1 MAAEDSVKALGTTR
15 LADVARPSGPG
26 RAAAAPQFERP
37 EVSPTQMIDAVK
49 AAVETLN
56 ARMKDSSRS
65 LEFSMDE
72 VAKRSVIRVIDKSS
86 GDIIR
91 QLPNEDVLRAVRN
104 IEVLR
109 GILFEDNA

>member
-1 MAAEDSVKALGTTR
+1 
-15 LADVARPSGPG
+15 
-26 RAAAAPQFERP
+26 
-37 EVSPTQMIDAVK
+37 MIDAVK

>member
-15 LADVARPSGPG
+15 LSDVARPSGPE
-26 RAAAAPQFERP
+26 RAAVAPQLEQL
-37 EVSPTQMIDAVK
+37 EVSPTQMIEAVK

-65 LEFSMDE
+65 LEFSMDD

-86 GDIIR
+86 GDLIR
-91 QLPNEDVLRAVRN
+91 QLPNEEVLRAVRN
-104 IEVLR
+104 IELLR
-109 GILFEDNA
+109 GILFEDDA

>member
-1 MAAEDSVKALGTTR
+1 MAAEDSVKALGSPR
-15 LADVARPSGPG
+15 VAELARPAPAEA
-26 RAAAAPQFERP
+26 RPVAAVEKP
-37 EVSPTQMIDAVK
+37 EVSPTEMIDAVK
-49 AAVETLN
+49 AAVEMLN

>member
-1 MAAEDSVKALGTTR
+1 
-15 LADVARPSGPG
+15 
-26 RAAAAPQFERP
+26 
-37 EVSPTQMIDAVK
+37 
-49 AAVETLN
+49 
-56 ARMKDSSRS
+56 MKDSSRS

>member
-1 MAAEDSVKALGTTR
+1 MAAEDSVKALGTAR
-15 LADVARPSGPG
+15 LTDVVGPASPG
-26 RAAAAPQFERP
+26 PATAPPQSEQL

-72 VAKRSVIRVIDKSS
+72 VARRSVIRVIDKSS

-104 IEVLR
+104 IELLR
-109 GILFEDNA
+109 GIIFEDNA

>member
-1 MAAEDSVKALGTTR
+1 MAAEDSVKALGTAR
-15 LADVARPSGPG
+15 LADVARPSTSV
-26 RAAAAPQFERP
+26 RASAPQFEQP

-72 VAKRSVIRVIDKSS
+72 VAKRSVIRVIDKTS

>member
-1 MAAEDSVKALGTTR
+1 
-15 LADVARPSGPG
+15 
-26 RAAAAPQFERP
+26 
-37 EVSPTQMIDAVK
+37 
-49 AAVETLN
+49 
-56 ARMKDSSRS
+56 
-65 LEFSMDE
+65 MDE